1 MPSVPSV
8 GAFMQGFLNGYKAFP
23 DADDRAYKKLKN
35 ELVKSQIAK
44 NNRPAG
50 GGKPARDFSAQ
61 NELARARAKTEGEKQ
76 EYYRWKRD
84 QKNTQ
89 PSETDNVLG
98 GISAP
103 AAEPQQAIPT
113 TPQPPG
119 GWPAPTPGPQS
130 AIEAPV
136 QTAENEPDDDEDEP
150 EQVAEAGDV
159 GDDDEVSASRGG
171 AIYAKIY
178 ESKDGE
184 PDGNVDIPLKRDR
197 TGEDSV
203 RLSRPRSGIPA
214 RNYAGGGDV
223 EEGDDEDDE
232 DDKPDTG
239 DDAEEGDEGGD
250 ATPSYASPQN
260 YSALAAHDAVRDGI
274 TSSLPP
280 PGAVPGP
287 AQSAAHTQHLRG
299 ANAASQVDMDR
310 IRKKVDPE
318 GKMDE
323 SDRNMAA
330 FSAVQ
335 QYYLKKN
342 DPEAARAMS
351 SSMVGYFRQQYD
363 KNRML
368 ASVAAEH
375 GDIDKAIAYAQKSY
389 VNVPDGMKLNVA
401 MNEDGNY
408 IYAVVDAKTG
418 EPAMNPETVTPEVML
433 QKIQQGAQQ
442 TFNGLIASAAGMR
455 QEKEAKPAK
464 AAPEP
469 RMSDIHNAETNVE
482 EVLGG
487 GKLAPEAQKA
497 FDAIPKDVQSEFK
510 SIATDVAARNRI
522 RPYDAVKATSE
533 LWDGDVKSTPL
544 PGGGRTYRMPD
555 GQEYTLGRHAALKLD
570 MARAKSAEVKKAE
583 EGKATE
589 KKATRAKADE
599 ESRAANKAMVE
610 ESNKRNT
617 PENARIRSGVP
628 AWYNSP
634 KTAIPT
640 RIMGE

>member
-464 AAPEP
+464 GPAEP
-469 RMSDIHNAETNVE
+469 RASEFHSAAGAIDEKLGDIENFN
-482 EVLGG
+482 
-487 GKLAPEAQKA
+487 KL
-497 FDAIPKDVQSEFK
+497 PKDTQATFK
-510 SIATDVAARNRI
+510 NIATDLAARNRM
-522 RPYDAVKATSE
+522 RPDEAITITNSLK
-533 LWDGDVKSTPL
+533 DGDVESKPI
-544 PGGGRTYRMPD
+544 PGGGRTYRLPD
-555 GQEYTLGRHAALKLD
+555 GREYTMGRNAALQLD
-570 MARAKSAEVKKAE
+570 MERSKAAEVKKAE
-583 EGKATE
+583 AGKAKE
-589 KKATRAKADE
+589 KATARSRADE
-599 ESRAANKAMVE
+599 ESRAARGALEATRKPSVA
-610 ESNKRNT
+610 
-617 PENARIRSGVP
+617 I
-628 AWYNSP
+628 SP
-634 KTAIPT
+634 YSRQPQTAIPLP
-640 RIMGE
+640 GQ